1 MTVSV
6 YLHVVALG
14 GGQVKPKEDSL
25 VSLFHQHIFTFVY
38 EYLSHDNYLKLKYSI
53 HKYLKHTF

>member
-1 MTVSV
+1 MTLSV
-6 YLHVVALG
+6 YLHVVAL

-38 EYLSHDNYLKLKYSI
+38 EDLSHDNYLKLKYSI
-53 HKYLKHTF
+53 YKYLKHTF